1 MCLTAVY
8 SAFSWLPTMLLSEGL
23 ELSVAGSGLTA
34 YNLGG
39 VIGALVCAVAITR
52 WGSFWPLLICC
63 AGGAASAFLLQ
74 VVDIHQDTGLLI
86 FGFGV
91 HGLFVNAVQST
102 MFALCAFIY
111 PTSVRATG
119 TASALAFGRL
129 GAILSAFA
137 GALVI
142 TQGGANGYLTLLGSV
157 MVMALL
163 ALLIVGR
170 HIPRRLPGQS

>member
-1 MCLTAVY
+1 M
-8 SAFSWLPTMLLSEGL
+8 
-23 ELSVAGSGLTA
+23 
-34 YNLGG
+34 
-39 VIGALVCAVAITR
+39 
-52 WGSFWPLLICC
+52 
-63 AGGAASAFLLQ
+63 
-74 VVDIHQDTGLLI
+74 
-86 FGFGV
+86 
-91 HGLFVNAVQST
+91 
-102 MFALCAFIY
+102 
-111 PTSVRATG
+111 RATG

-129 GAILSAFA
+129 GAILSACA